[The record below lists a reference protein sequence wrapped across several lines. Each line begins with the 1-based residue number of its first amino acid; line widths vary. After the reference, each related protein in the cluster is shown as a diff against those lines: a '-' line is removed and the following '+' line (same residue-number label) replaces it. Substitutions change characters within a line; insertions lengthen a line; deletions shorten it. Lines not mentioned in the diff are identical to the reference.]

1 MDEKTYDDD
10 RDGRP
15 KNYRKG
21 KVRIEEA
28 LNEDRI
34 KTIDEL
40 ADHFDVS
47 HRTVYCIITNELK
60 MTKVS
65 ARQVPRLLSD
75 ETSQCEFKRR
85 NVFSNAT
92 EFLGEKGKRYFEK
105 NVKNVKNCFDNECK
119 RKRQMYRNAMGD
131 YYKSQTAVNRDR
143 VFSSKTDYKYYC
155 RKMKCDYDHSR
166 CKLVNELRR
175 KKPR

>member
-65 ARQVPRLLSD
+65 VR
-75 ETSQCEFKRR
+75 
-85 NVFSNAT
+85 
-92 EFLGEKGKRYFEK
+92 
-105 NVKNVKNCFDNECK
+105 
-119 RKRQMYRNAMGD
+119 
-131 YYKSQTAVNRDR
+131 
-143 VFSSKTDYKYYC
+143 
-155 RKMKCDYDHSR
+155 
-166 CKLVNELRR
+166 
-175 KKPR
+175 